1 MKHADLT
8 ARVVHGLS
16 VRTSHATA
24 KDDIGPLWAKVGASG
39 MLEGH
44 AEAVAVY
51 HDYEVRPDGYECTV
65 TVGFEAEP
73 GADTPETMARV
84 EVPAQRCAL
93 WETDG
98 SVEQVVAAWQDV
110 WTQWPDGGP
119 RSFGADV
126 EIWEQGPDGKPK
138 RAQVYVGVRS

>member
-1 MKHADLT
+1 MKNTDLT

-24 KDDIGPLWAKVGASG
+24 KDDIGPLWAKVAASG
-39 MLEGH
+39 MLQGH

-65 TVGFEAEP
+65 TVGFEAKP
-73 GADTPETMARV
+73 DAVVPEDMTRV

-110 WTQWPDGGP
+110 WVQWPDGGP

-126 EIWEQGPDGKPK
+126 EIWEQGPDGKPQ
-138 RAQVYVGVRS
+138 RARVYVGVRS